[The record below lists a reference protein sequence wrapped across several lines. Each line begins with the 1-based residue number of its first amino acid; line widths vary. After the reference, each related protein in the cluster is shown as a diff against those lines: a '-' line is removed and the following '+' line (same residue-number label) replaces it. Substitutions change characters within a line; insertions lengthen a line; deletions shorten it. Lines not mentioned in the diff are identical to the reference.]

1 MITPITPAD
10 LHELQKISRE
20 TFDETF
26 KDQNTSEN
34 MNAYLDQAFTEEKL
48 ISELNNQS
56 SLFFFIRHGGHN
68 AGYLKVNTGDA
79 QTESMGHDA
88 LEVERI
94 YVSRTFQKL
103 GLGKKLLD
111 KAFEIA
117 YSSDRDKIWLG
128 VWEHNAKAL
137 AFYKRR
143 GFVQTGAH
151 SFFMGDD
158 EQTDLIM
165 EKRLK

>member
-1 MITPITPAD
+1 MITPITPVD

-26 KDQNTSEN
+26 RDQNTSEN
-34 MNAYLDQAFTEEKL
+34 MTAYLDQAFTEEKL

-56 SLFFFIRHGGHN
+56 SLFFFIRHGGHD
-68 AGYLKVNTGDA
+68 AGYLKVNTGEA

-88 LEVERI
+88 LEIERI
-94 YVSRTFQKL
+94 YIRRAFQKL

-117 YSSDRDKIWLG
+117 HSSDRDKIWLG
-128 VWEHNAKAL
+128 VWEHNVNAL
-137 AFYKRR
+137 DFYKRR

-151 SFFMGDD
+151 SFFMGDE

-165 EKRLK
+165 EKSLK